1 MSHRRPENVS
11 AGEEASR
18 ATGTAEW
25 APTTLNVA
33 MGCSHGCLYCY
44 GRANA
49 LRRGQVADAEEWLA
63 ERVNEKRVAKGYA
76 GGRGTIML
84 PSTHDIT
91 PATVEAVGAV
101 AVKLLEAK
109 TPPGREPTRL
119 LLVTKGDGPCIER
132 LARRLHEHAPSV
144 GCWRDRVLWRITIGC
159 LDERTRQ
166 FWEPHAPPIDM
177 RLEALRWLHGCG
189 WQTSVSCE
197 PLLEPWDALELVAA
211 VAGHVT
217 ETIWIGKA
225 RELDGRT
232 AWCRKRMGE
241 ALAMAIEHLQD
252 WQTPS
257 AVLSIAEGLRGRL
270 AAETWAKV
278 RFKDSY
284 AEDLRDCG
292 WQIEAGVV
300 LKVPGETP

>member
-1 MSHRRPENVS
+1 MSHRRPESGS
-11 AGEEASR
+11 AGDEASR

-25 APTTLNVA
+25 APRTLNVA

-76 GGRGTIML
+76 GGRGTMML

-109 TPPGREPTRL
+109 TPPGKPQTRL
-119 LLVTKGDGPCIER
+119 LLVTKGDGPCVER
-132 LARRLHEHAPSV
+132 LARRL
-144 GCWRDRVLWRITIGC
+144 GDCWRNRVLWRITIGC

-166 FWEPHAPPIDM
+166 FWEPHAPTIDM
-177 RLEALRWLHGCG
+177 RLEALRWLYREA

-197 PLLEPWDALELVAA
+197 PLLEPWNALGLVAA
-211 VAGHVT
+211 VAWHVT
-217 ETIWIGKA
+217 ETIWVGKA
-225 RELDGRT
+225 RELKART
-232 AWCRKRMGE
+232 AWCRTAMGE
-241 ALAMAIEHLQD
+241 PLAEAIANLEG
-252 WQTPS
+252 WQTPG
-257 AVLSIAEGLRGRL
+257 AVLDVAETLRGRL
-270 AAETWAKV
+270 PMETWAKI

-284 AEDLRDCG
+284 AEELRKAD
-292 WQIEAGVV
+292 WRIEAGRVRSD
-300 LKVPGETP
+300 PTETGGQQP